1 MINIYIL
8 CVLFHNLYEEVKI
21 FVKFKS
27 GELSN
32 HLKILRAKFVISQ
45 NELANQVGVSRQTI
59 NYIEKNKYSP
69 SLVLAFKLSILFNV
83 KIEEIFNYKE

>member
-1 MINIYIL
+1 MCSLFYNL
-8 CVLFHNLYEEVKI
+8 CEEVKLL
-21 FVKFKS
+21 VKFKS
-27 GELSN
+27 GELTN
-32 HLKILRAKFVISQ
+32 QLKILRAKFDISQ

-59 NYIEKNKYSP
+59 NSIEKNKYSP